1 MIRRINSRVRATRR
15 FARPVSQRSRRRV
28 GRLSLLLGLLT
39 CVALPRPV
47 LGQEEIRER
56 IRESQQRLEQIRR
69 ERQDLTIEAG
79 QLRGQVHNVSEEI
92 RNIEARIGSTS
103 SLLTE
108 LDVQIFAYGE
118 QVDITTRDMLH
129 TRDELELRRTELEER
144 LREIYQRG
152 QLHSYQV
159 LFEARSFGELLS
171 RYKYLHLVARYD
183 RLLVGQVRELEEK
196 LSEQREQLASEYAR
210 LSALR
215 MEKERE
221 IGDLERLEGQRQRRL
236 TNVQARV
243 SQTETR
249 LSALEI
255 EEQRLGDL
263 LAELDRARRE
273 AERVAGTTRSS
284 SLRTSD
290 LGQLNWPVEGDVVY
304 RFGDQRPDV
313 ADTWKGLGIGA
324 PRGTTVRSVES
335 GEIAWAGSRG
345 LLGQTVIIDHGGG
358 YWSGYLYLQDVRV
371 GVGDRVSSGTV
382 IGHVGGDEESPQGT
396 HIEFQIYEPDSS
408 GDPRQVDPVRWLR
421 GRS

>member
-1 MIRRINSRVRATRR
+1 MVRTRR
-15 FARPVSQRSRRRV
+15 PFRGSRGRSV
-28 GRLSLLLGLLT
+28 LFLASSLLL
-39 CVALPRPV
+39 VAVRPSH
-47 LGQEEIRER
+47 GQDEIRDR

-69 ERQDLTIEAG
+69 ERQELTNEAS

-103 SLLTE
+103 SLLSE
-108 LDVQIFAYGE
+108 LDVQISAYGE
-118 QVDITTRDMLH
+118 QVDLTTREMLL
-129 TRDELELRRTELEER
+129 TRDELELRRTELQER

-152 QLHSYQV
+152 QLHAFQV
-159 LFEARSFGELLS
+159 LLEARSFGELLS

-183 RLLVGQVRELEEK
+183 RMLVGQVRELEGK

-215 MEKERE
+215 MEKARE
-221 IGDLERLEGQRQRRL
+221 VGDLERLERQRQRRL
-236 TNVQARV
+236 SNVRARV
-243 SQTETR
+243 SQTESR
-249 LSALEI
+249 LSALET
-255 EEQRLGDL
+255 EERRLGDL
-263 LAELDRARRE
+263 LAELERARRE
-273 AERVAGTTRSS
+273 AERIAGTTRSS

-290 LGQLNWPVEGDVVY
+290 LGQLNWPVEGTVIY
-304 RFGDQRPDV
+304 RFGERRPDV
-313 ADTWKGLGIGA
+313 ADSWKGLGIGA
-324 PRGTTVRSVES
+324 PRGTSVRAVES

-371 GVGDRVSSGTV
+371 GVGDRVSAGSV
-382 IGHVGGDEESPQGT
+382 IGHVGGDEESPEGT

>member
-1 MIRRINSRVRATRR
+1 MIRRIDARVRAVRR
-15 FARPVSQRSRRRV
+15 FARPVSHRGRIRA
-28 GRLSLLLGLLT
+28 GRLAVCLALLT
-39 CVALPRPV
+39 CLVLPRPA

-56 IRESQQRLEQIRR
+56 IRESQDRLEQIRR
-69 ERQDLTIEAG
+69 ERQELTREAG

-92 RNIEARIGSTS
+92 RNIEARIGTTS
-103 SLLTE
+103 SLLAE
-108 LDVQIFAYGE
+108 LDLQIAAYGE
-118 QVDITTRDMLH
+118 QVDISTRDMLH

-152 QLHSYQV
+152 QLYAFQV

-183 RLLVGQVRELEEK
+183 RMLVGQVRELEGK
-196 LSEQREQLASEYAR
+196 LTEQREQLASEYAR

-221 IGDLERLEGQRQRRL
+221 VGDLERLEGQRQRRL

-249 LSALEI
+249 LSTLET
-255 EEQRLGDL
+255 EERRLGDL

-382 IGHVGGDEESPQGT
+382 IGNVGGDEESPQGT
-396 HIEFQIYEPDSS
+396 HIEFQIYEPDSR
-408 GDPRQVDPVRWLR
+408 GDPRQVDPVRWLQ

>member
-1 MIRRINSRVRATRR
+1 
-15 FARPVSQRSRRRV
+15 
-28 GRLSLLLGLLT
+28 
-39 CVALPRPV
+39 
-47 LGQEEIRER
+47 
-56 IRESQQRLEQIRR
+56 
-69 ERQDLTIEAG
+69 
-79 QLRGQVHNVSEEI
+79 
-92 RNIEARIGSTS
+92 
-103 SLLTE
+103 
-108 LDVQIFAYGE
+108 
-118 QVDITTRDMLH
+118 
-129 TRDELELRRTELEER
+129 
-144 LREIYQRG
+144 
-152 QLHSYQV
+152 
-159 LFEARSFGELLS
+159 
-171 RYKYLHLVARYD
+171 VARYD

-196 LSEQREQLASEYAR
+196 LSEQRDQLASEYAR

-221 IGDLERLEGQRQRRL
+221 VGDLERLEGQRQRRL

-249 LSALEI
+249 LSALET
-255 EEQRLGDL
+255 EERRLGNL

-304 RFGDQRPDV
+304 RFGDRRPDV

-324 PRGTTVRSVES
+324 PRGTTVRCVES

-382 IGHVGGDEESPQGT
+382 IGYVGGDEESPQGT
-396 HIEFQIYEPDSS
+396 HIEFQIYEPDSR

-421 GRS
+421 GHS

>member
-1 MIRRINSRVRATRR
+1 M
-15 FARPVSQRSRRRV
+15 
-28 GRLSLLLGLLT
+28 
-39 CVALPRPV
+39 ALPRPV

-152 QLHSYQV
+152 ELHSFQV

-215 MEKERE
+215 MEKARE

-255 EEQRLGDL
+255 EEERLGDL

-273 AERVAGTTRSS
+273 
-284 SLRTSD
+284 
-290 LGQLNWPVEGDVVY
+290 
-304 RFGDQRPDV
+304 
-313 ADTWKGLGIGA
+313 
-324 PRGTTVRSVES
+324 
-335 GEIAWAGSRG
+335 
-345 LLGQTVIIDHGGG
+345 
-358 YWSGYLYLQDVRV
+358 
-371 GVGDRVSSGTV
+371 
-382 IGHVGGDEESPQGT
+382 
-396 HIEFQIYEPDSS
+396 
-408 GDPRQVDPVRWLR
+408 
-421 GRS
+421 

>member
-1 MIRRINSRVRATRR
+1 MVRGRRPSRGSRG
-15 FARPVSQRSRRRV
+15 RSV
-28 GRLSLLLGLLT
+28 LVLAVSLLL
-39 CVALPRPV
+39 VSVRPSH
-47 LGQEEIRER
+47 GQDEIRDR

-69 ERQDLTIEAG
+69 ERQELTNEAS
-79 QLRGQVHNVSEEI
+79 QLRGQVHDVSEEI

-103 SLLTE
+103 SLLSE
-108 LDVQIFAYGE
+108 LDLQISAYGE
-118 QVDITTRDMLH
+118 QVDLTTREMLL
-129 TRDELELRRTELEER
+129 TRDELELRRTELQER

-152 QLHSYQV
+152 QLHAFQV
-159 LFEARSFGELLS
+159 LLEARTFGELLS

-183 RLLVGQVRELEEK
+183 RMLVGQVRELEGK

-221 IGDLERLEGQRQRRL
+221 VGDLERLERQRQRRL
-236 TNVQARV
+236 SNVQARV
-243 SQTETR
+243 SQTESR
-249 LSALEI
+249 LSALET
-255 EEQRLGDL
+255 EERRLGDL

-273 AERVAGTTRSS
+273 AERIAGTTRSS

-290 LGQLNWPVEGDVVY
+290 LGQLNWPVEGTVIY
-304 RFGDQRPDV
+304 RFGERRPDV
-313 ADTWKGLGIGA
+313 ADSWKGLGIGA
-324 PRGTTVRSVES
+324 PRGTSVRAVES

-371 GVGDRVSSGTV
+371 GVGDRVSAGSV
-382 IGHVGGDEESPQGT
+382 IGHVGGDEQSPEGT
-396 HIEFQIYEPDSS
+396 HIEFQIYEPDSR

>member
-1 MIRRINSRVRATRR
+1 MIRRIDSRIRVIRGLACPVAHLPLGRA
-15 FARPVSQRSRRRV
+15 
-28 GRLSLLLGLLT
+28 GRLTVGAVVLALLT
-39 CVALPRPV
+39 LPQPALA
-47 LGQEEIRER
+47 QEEIRER
-56 IRESQQRLEQIRR
+56 IRESQTRLEQIRR
-69 ERQDLTIEAG
+69 ERQELTREAG

-103 SLLTE
+103 SLLAE
-108 LDVQIFAYGE
+108 LDLQIHAYGE
-118 QVDITTRDMLH
+118 QVDLTTRDMLW
-129 TRDELELRRTELEER
+129 TRDELDLRRTELEER

-152 QLHSYQV
+152 QLYSYPV

-196 LSEQREQLASEYAR
+196 LSDQREQLASEYAR

-249 LSALEI
+249 LSALET
-255 EEQRLGDL
+255 EEQRLGNL

-290 LGQLNWPVEGDVVY
+290 LGQLNWPVEGNIVY
-304 RFGDQRPDV
+304 RFGDRRPDV

-324 PRGTTVRSVES
+324 PRGTTVHSVES

-396 HIEFQIYEPDSS
+396 HIEFQIYEPDSR

>member
-1 MIRRINSRVRATRR
+1 MIRRIDSRVRAASR
-15 FARPVSQRSRRRV
+15 FARPVSRRSRYRAV
-28 GRLSLLLGLLT
+28 RLAVCIASLT
-39 CVALPRPV
+39 CLVLPRPV

-56 IRESQQRLEQIRR
+56 IRESQDRLEQIRR
-69 ERQDLTIEAG
+69 ERQELTREAG
-79 QLRGQVHNVSEEI
+79 QLRGQVHNVSEEL

-103 SLLTE
+103 SLLAE
-108 LDVQIFAYGE
+108 LDVQISAYGE

-152 QLHSYQV
+152 QLHAFQV

-196 LSEQREQLASEYAR
+196 LSEQRDQLASEYAR

-215 MEKERE
+215 MEKARE
-221 IGDLERLEGQRQRRL
+221 VGDLERLEGQRQRRL

-249 LSALEI
+249 LSALET
-255 EEQRLGDL
+255 EERRLGNL

-304 RFGDQRPDV
+304 RFGDRRPDV

-324 PRGTTVRSVES
+324 PRGTTVRCVES

-396 HIEFQIYEPDSS
+396 HIEFQIYEPDSR

>member
-1 MIRRINSRVRATRR
+1 VNRRIDSGVRVIRRLAPTVSRPSLGRA
-15 FARPVSQRSRRRV
+15 
-28 GRLSLLLGLLT
+28 GRLAVSAGVLAFL
-39 CVALPRPV
+39 ALPHPAV
-47 LGQEEIRER
+47 AQEEIRER
-56 IRESQQRLEQIRR
+56 IRESQARLEQIRR
-69 ERQDLTIEAG
+69 ERQELSREAG

-92 RNIEARIGSTS
+92 RNIEAQIGSTS
-103 SLLTE
+103 SLLAE
-108 LDVQIFAYGE
+108 LDLQIAAYGE
-118 QVDITTRDMLH
+118 QVDISTRDMLH
-129 TRDELELRRTELEER
+129 TRDELDLRRTELEER

-152 QLHSYQV
+152 QLHAFQV

-196 LSEQREQLASEYAR
+196 LSEQRERLASEYAR

-249 LSALEI
+249 LSALET
-255 EEQRLGDL
+255 EEQRLGNL

-290 LGQLNWPVEGDVVY
+290 LGQLNWPVEGEIVY
-304 RFGDQRPDV
+304 RFGDRRPDV

-371 GVGDRVSSGTV
+371 GVGDRVTSGTV

-396 HIEFQIYEPDSS
+396 HIEFQIYEPDSR

>member
-1 MIRRINSRVRATRR
+1 M
-15 FARPVSQRSRRRV
+15 
-28 GRLSLLLGLLT
+28 LL
-39 CVALPRPV
+39 
-47 LGQEEIRER
+47 
-56 IRESQQRLEQIRR
+56 
-69 ERQDLTIEAG
+69 
-79 QLRGQVHNVSEEI
+79 
-92 RNIEARIGSTS
+92 
-103 SLLTE
+103 
-108 LDVQIFAYGE
+108 
-118 QVDITTRDMLH
+118 
-129 TRDELELRRTELEER
+129 TRDELELRRTELRER

-152 QLHSYQV
+152 QLHAFQV
-159 LFEARSFGELLS
+159 LLEARSFGDLLS

-221 IGDLERLEGQRQRRL
+221 IGDLERLERQRQRRL

-249 LSALEI
+249 LSALET

-273 AERVAGTTRSS
+273 AERLAGTTRSS

-290 LGQLNWPVEGDVVY
+290 LGQLNWPVDGTVIY
-304 RFGDQRPDV
+304 RFGQSRPDV
-313 ADTWKGLGIGA
+313 ADSWKGLGIGA
-324 PRGTTVRSVES
+324 PRGTPVRAVES

-382 IGHVGGDEESPQGT
+382 IGHVGGDEESPEGT
-396 HIEFQIYEPDSS
+396 HIEFQIYEPDSR

>member
-1 MIRRINSRVRATRR
+1 MA
-15 FARPVSQRSRRRV
+15 
-28 GRLSLLLGLLT
+28 LGAGVLT
-39 CVALPRPV
+39 CLALPRPAPA
-47 LGQEEIRER
+47 QEEISER
-56 IRESQQRLEQIRR
+56 IRESQTRLEQIRR
-69 ERQDLTIEAG
+69 ERQELTREAG

-92 RNIEARIGSTS
+92 RNIEARIGTTS
-103 SLLTE
+103 SLLAE
-108 LDVQIFAYGE
+108 LDLQIFAYGE

-129 TRDELELRRTELEER
+129 TRDEFELRRTELEER

-152 QLHSYQV
+152 QLYAFQV

-183 RLLVGQVRELEEK
+183 RLLVGQVRELEER

-249 LSALEI
+249 LSALET
-255 EEQRLGDL
+255 EEQRLGNL

-273 AERVAGTTRSS
+273 AERMAGTSRSS

-290 LGQLNWPVEGDVVY
+290 LGQLNWPVEGEIVY
-304 RFGDQRPDV
+304 RFGDRRPDV

-324 PRGTTVRSVES
+324 PRGTSVRSVES

-358 YWSGYLYLQDVRV
+358 YWSGYLYLQEVRV

-382 IGHVGGDEESPQGT
+382 IGQVGGDEESPEGT
-396 HIEFQIYEPDSS
+396 HIEFQIYEPDSR

>member
-1 MIRRINSRVRATRR
+1 MIRPYRLSPGFRG
-15 FARPVSQRSRRRV
+15 RRV
-28 GRLSLLLGLLT
+28 LILLALLLM
-39 CVALPRPV
+39 APV
-47 LGQEEIRER
+47 RSAHGQEEIRER

-69 ERQDLTIEAG
+69 ERQQLTSEAS

-103 SLLTE
+103 SLLDE
-108 LDVQIFAYGE
+108 LDVQIAAYGE
-118 QVDITTRDMLH
+118 QVDLTTREMLL
-129 TRDELELRRTELEER
+129 TRDELELRRTELRER

-152 QLHSYQV
+152 QLHAFQV
-159 LFEARSFGELLS
+159 LLEARSFGDLLS

-183 RLLVGQVRELEEK
+183 RMLVAQVRELETK

-221 IGDLERLEGQRQRRL
+221 IGDLERLERQRQRRL
-236 TNVQARV
+236 SNVQARV
-243 SQTETR
+243 SQTESR
-249 LSALEI
+249 LSALET

-273 AERVAGTTRSS
+273 AERIAGTTRSS

-290 LGQLNWPVEGDVVY
+290 LGQLNWPVDGTVIY
-304 RFGDQRPDV
+304 RFGERRPDV
-313 ADTWKGLGIGA
+313 ADSWKGLGIGA
-324 PRGTTVRSVES
+324 PRGTSVRAVES

-371 GVGDRVSSGTV
+371 GVGDRVSAGTV
-382 IGHVGGDEESPQGT
+382 IGHVGGDEESPEGT
-396 HIEFQIYEPDSS
+396 HIEFQIYEPDSR

>member
-1 MIRRINSRVRATRR
+1 MRRPSRG
-15 FARPVSQRSRRRV
+15 SGGRSILV
-28 GRLSLLLGLLT
+28 LAASLLL
-39 CVALPRPV
+39 VSVRPSH
-47 LGQEEIRER
+47 GQDEIRDR

-69 ERQDLTIEAG
+69 ERQELTNEAS
-79 QLRGQVHNVSEEI
+79 QLRGQVHDVSEEI

-103 SLLTE
+103 SLLSE
-108 LDVQIFAYGE
+108 LDLQISAYGE
-118 QVDITTRDMLH
+118 QVDLTTREMLL
-129 TRDELELRRTELEER
+129 TRDELELRRTELQER

-152 QLHSYQV
+152 QLHAFQV
-159 LFEARSFGELLS
+159 LLEARTFGELLS

-183 RLLVGQVRELEEK
+183 RMLVGQVRELEGK

-221 IGDLERLEGQRQRRL
+221 VGDLERLERQRQRRL
-236 TNVQARV
+236 SNVQARV
-243 SQTETR
+243 SQTESR
-249 LSALEI
+249 LSALET
-255 EEQRLGDL
+255 EERRLGDL

-273 AERVAGTTRSS
+273 AERIAGTTRSS

-290 LGQLNWPVEGDVVY
+290 LGQLNWPVEGTVIY
-304 RFGDQRPDV
+304 RFGERRPDV
-313 ADTWKGLGIGA
+313 ADSWKGLGIGA
-324 PRGTTVRSVES
+324 PRGTSVRAVES

-371 GVGDRVSSGTV
+371 GVGDRVSAGSV
-382 IGHVGGDEESPQGT
+382 IGHVGGDEQSPEGT
-396 HIEFQIYEPDSS
+396 HIEFQIYEPDSR

>member
-1 MIRRINSRVRATRR
+1 MIQRIDSRVRAASR
-15 FARPVSQRSRRRV
+15 FARPVSHQSRYRAV
-28 GRLSLLLGLLT
+28 RLTVCLASLACL
-39 CVALPRPV
+39 VLPRPV

-56 IRESQQRLEQIRR
+56 IRESQDRLEQIRR
-69 ERQDLTIEAG
+69 ERHELTREAG

-103 SLLTE
+103 SLLAE
-108 LDVQIFAYGE
+108 LDVQISAYGE

-152 QLHSYQV
+152 QLHAFQV

-196 LSEQREQLASEYAR
+196 LSEQRDQLASEYAR

-221 IGDLERLEGQRQRRL
+221 VGDLERLEGQRQRRL
-236 TNVQARV
+236 SNVQARV

-249 LSALEI
+249 LSALET
-255 EEQRLGDL
+255 EERRLGNL

-304 RFGDQRPDV
+304 RFGDRRPDV

-324 PRGTTVRSVES
+324 PRGTTVRCVES

-382 IGHVGGDEESPQGT
+382 IGYVGGDEESPQGT
-396 HIEFQIYEPDSS
+396 HIEFQIYEPDSR

-421 GRS
+421 GHS

>member
-15 FARPVSQRSRRRV
+15 FARPFSQRSRCRA
-28 GRLSLLLGLLT
+28 GRLTLLLGLLT

-56 IRESQQRLEQIRR
+56 IRESQQRLEQTRR
-69 ERQDLTIEAG
+69 ERQQLTLEAG

-92 RNIEARIGSTS
+92 LNIEARIGSTS
-103 SLLTE
+103 SLLAE
-108 LDVQIFAYGE
+108 LDLQISAYGE

-129 TRDELELRRTELEER
+129 TRDEFELRRTELEER

-152 QLHSYQV
+152 ELHSFQV

-196 LSEQREQLASEYAR
+196 LSEQREQLTSEYAR

-221 IGDLERLEGQRQRRL
+221 IGDLERLERQRQRRL

-255 EEQRLGDL
+255 EEERLGDL

-273 AERVAGTTRSS
+273 AERVVGTARSS

-313 ADTWKGLGIGA
+313 ADTWKGVGIGA

-371 GVGDRVSSGTV
+371 GVGDRVSSGTA

-396 HIEFQIYEPDSS
+396 HIEFQIYEPDSR

>member
-1 MIRRINSRVRATRR
+1 MVRLHRVSRGFDGPSILILAA
-15 FARPVSQRSRRRV
+15 F
-28 GRLSLLLGLLT
+28 LLL
-39 CVALPRPV
+39 ALVRPAH
-47 LGQEEIRER
+47 GQDEIRDR

-69 ERQDLTIEAG
+69 ERQQLTNEAS
-79 QLRGQVHNVSEEI
+79 QLRGQVHNVSQEI

-103 SLLTE
+103 SLLSE
-108 LDVQIFAYGE
+108 LDVQIAAYGE
-118 QVDITTRDMLH
+118 QVDLTTREMLL
-129 TRDELELRRTELEER
+129 TRDELELRRTELRER

-152 QLHSYQV
+152 QLHAYQV
-159 LFEARSFGELLS
+159 LLEARSFGDLLS

-196 LSEQREQLASEYAR
+196 LSEQRDQLASEYAR

-221 IGDLERLEGQRQRRL
+221 IGDLERLERQRQRRL
-236 TNVQARV
+236 SNVQARV

-249 LSALEI
+249 LSALET
-255 EEQRLGDL
+255 EERRLGDL

-273 AERVAGTTRSS
+273 AERLAGTTRSS

-290 LGQLNWPVEGDVVY
+290 LGQLNWPVDGTVIY
-304 RFGDQRPDV
+304 RFGQSRPDV
-313 ADTWKGLGIGA
+313 ADSWKGLGIGA
-324 PRGTTVRSVES
+324 PRGTPVRAVES

-382 IGHVGGDEESPQGT
+382 IGHVGGDEESPEGT
-396 HIEFQIYEPDSS
+396 HIEFQIYEPDSR

>member
-1 MIRRINSRVRATRR
+1 MHRSQHRAGVYP
-15 FARPVSQRSRRRV
+15 ALPVLV
-28 GRLSLLLGLLT
+28 AFLLL
-39 CVALPRPV
+39 LPGPAH
-47 LGQEEIRER
+47 GQDEIRDR
-56 IRESQQRLEQIRR
+56 IRDSQQRLEQIRR
-69 ERQDLTIEAG
+69 ERQQLTNEAS

-108 LDVQIFAYGE
+108 LDVQIAAYGE
-118 QVDITTRDMLH
+118 QVDITTREMLL
-129 TRDELELRRTELEER
+129 TRDELELRRTELQER

-152 QLHSYQV
+152 QLHAFQV
-159 LFEARSFGELLS
+159 LLEARSFADLLS

-183 RLLVGQVRELEEK
+183 RMLVGQVRELEEK

-221 IGDLERLEGQRQRRL
+221 IGDLERLERQRQRRL
-236 TNVQARV
+236 SNVQARV
-243 SQTETR
+243 SQTESR
-249 LSALEI
+249 LSALET
-255 EEQRLGDL
+255 EERRLGDL

-273 AERVAGTTRSS
+273 AERLAGTTRSS

-290 LGQLNWPVEGDVVY
+290 LGQLNWPVEVEVVY
-304 RFGDQRPDV
+304 RFGERRPDV
-313 ADTWKGLGIGA
+313 ADSWKGLGIGA
-324 PRGTTVRSVES
+324 PRGTDVRAVEA

-371 GVGDRVSSGTV
+371 GVGDRVTSGTV

-396 HIEFQIYEPDSS
+396 HIEFQIYEPDSR

>member
-1 MIRRINSRVRATRR
+1 MIQRIDSRVRAASR
-15 FARPVSQRSRRRV
+15 FARPVSHKSRYRTV
-28 GRLSLLLGLLT
+28 RLAVCLASLACL
-39 CVALPRPV
+39 VLPRPV

-56 IRESQQRLEQIRR
+56 IRESQDRLEQIRR
-69 ERQDLTIEAG
+69 ERHELTREAG

-103 SLLTE
+103 SLLAE
-108 LDVQIFAYGE
+108 LDVQISAYGE

-152 QLHSYQV
+152 QLHAFQV

-196 LSEQREQLASEYAR
+196 LSEQRDQLASEYAR

-221 IGDLERLEGQRQRRL
+221 VGDLERLEGQRQRRL
-236 TNVQARV
+236 SNVQARV

-249 LSALEI
+249 LSALET
-255 EEQRLGDL
+255 EERRLGNL

-304 RFGDQRPDV
+304 RFGDRRPDV

-324 PRGTTVRSVES
+324 PRGTTVRCVES

-382 IGHVGGDEESPQGT
+382 IGYVGGDEESPQGT
-396 HIEFQIYEPDSS
+396 HIEFQIYEPDSR

-421 GRS
+421 GHS

>member
-1 MIRRINSRVRATRR
+1 MIRRINSRVRVTRR
-15 FARPVSQRSRRRV
+15 FARPVSRPVRCRA
-28 GRLSLLLGLLT
+28 GRLSILLGLLT

-56 IRESQQRLEQIRR
+56 IRESQQRLEQIRG
-69 ERQDLTIEAG
+69 ERQELTLEAG

-92 RNIEARIGSTS
+92 RNIEARIGSTT

-118 QVDITTRDMLH
+118 QVDNTTRDMLH

-152 QLHSYQV
+152 ELHSFQV

-183 RLLVGQVRELEEK
+183 RLLVGQVRELEER
-196 LSEQREQLASEYAR
+196 LSEQRDQLAGEYAR

-221 IGDLERLEGQRQRRL
+221 IGDLERLERQRQRRL
-236 TNVQARV
+236 SNVQARV

-249 LSALEI
+249 LSALET
-255 EEQRLGDL
+255 EERRLGDL

-273 AERVAGTTRSS
+273 AERVVGTTRSS

-304 RFGDQRPDV
+304 RFGDRRPDV

-324 PRGTTVRSVES
+324 PRGTSVRSVES

-396 HIEFQIYEPDSS
+396 HIEFQIYEPDSR

>member
-1 MIRRINSRVRATRR
+1 MNRRIDSRVRVFRR
-15 FARPVSQRSRRRV
+15 LALPVS
-28 GRLSLLLGLLT
+28 RLSLGQAGRLAVSAGVLAFL
-39 CVALPRPV
+39 ALPHPAV
-47 LGQEEIRER
+47 AQEEIRER
-56 IRESQQRLEQIRR
+56 IRESQTRLEQIRR
-69 ERQDLTIEAG
+69 ERQELSREAG

-92 RNIEARIGSTS
+92 RNIEAQIGSTS
-103 SLLTE
+103 SLLAE
-108 LDVQIFAYGE
+108 LDLQIAAYGE
-118 QVDITTRDMLH
+118 QVDISTRDMLH
-129 TRDELELRRTELEER
+129 TRDELDLRRTELEER

-152 QLHSYQV
+152 QLHAFQV

-249 LSALEI
+249 LSDLEA
-255 EEQRLGDL
+255 EEQRLGSL

-273 AERVAGTTRSS
+273 AERVKGRKARP
-284 SLRTSD
+284 SD
-290 LGQLNWPVEGDVVY
+290 LGQLNWPVEGEIVY
-304 RFGDQRPDV
+304 RFGDRRPDV

-371 GVGDRVSSGTV
+371 GVGDRVTSGTV

-396 HIEFQIYEPDSS
+396 HIEFQIYEPDSR

>member
-1 MIRRINSRVRATRR
+1 MIRRIDSRVRVASR
-15 FARPVSQRSRRRV
+15 FARPVSHRSRYRAV
-28 GRLSLLLGLLT
+28 RLTVCLASIT
-39 CVALPRPV
+39 CLVLPPPV

-56 IRESQQRLEQIRR
+56 IRESQDRLEQIRR
-69 ERQDLTIEAG
+69 ERQELTREAG

-103 SLLTE
+103 SLLAE
-108 LDVQIFAYGE
+108 LDVQISAYGE

-152 QLHSYQV
+152 QLHAFQV

-196 LSEQREQLASEYAR
+196 LSEQRDQLASEFAR

-221 IGDLERLEGQRQRRL
+221 VGDLERLEGQRQRRL

-249 LSALEI
+249 LSALET
-255 EEQRLGDL
+255 EERRLGNL

-273 AERVAGTTRSS
+273 AERVTGTTRSS

-304 RFGDQRPDV
+304 RFGDRRPDV

-324 PRGTTVRSVES
+324 PRGTTVRCVES

-382 IGHVGGDEESPQGT
+382 IGYVGGDEESPQGT
-396 HIEFQIYEPDSS
+396 HIEFQIYEPDSR